1 MDLMITSNHKF
12 FELSSDIRS
21 LSEPLQTYLGIN
33 YFAFKRTYND
43 GSKIYLFN
51 QPNYYEHWFKNKY
64 FLIGNREAAPSV
76 YRDSYDLWEH
86 LPDPYNLYQ
95 EGAECFNITHGL
107 TITKSHED
115 YCDFFFFATNRENPE
130 VKKIYFNRRE
140 VFDNYCDY
148 FLEAAKKHIKI
159 AEKHKIV
166 LPFAPPIE
174 TLSKG
179 VDIDKFLREISTI
192 KKNWTRL
199 TKRELDYAYH
209 LVLGKT
215 NKEIAITLGL
225 SPRTIEEY
233 TNNIKQ
239 KMNCKN
245 KAELI
250 ATLCKF
256 SFGVFP
262 TS

>member
-1 MDLMITSNHKF
+1 MDLIITPKHKF

-21 LSEPLQTYLGIN
+21 LSDPLQSYLGIS
-33 YFAFKRTYND
+33 YFAFKRTYHD

-51 QPNYYEHWFKNKY
+51 HPIYYEHWFKNKY
-64 FLIGNREAAPSV
+64 FLIGNREAAPSI
-76 YRDSYDLWEH
+76 YHDSYDLWEH

-107 TITKSHED
+107 TITKKHVD
-115 YCDFFFFATNRENPE
+115 HCDFFFFATNRENPQ
-130 VKKIYFNRRE
+130 VKKIYFDRRE

-148 FLEAAKKHIKI
+148 FLEAASKQIKI
-159 AEKHKIV
+159 AEKSRIS
-166 LPFAPPIE
+166 LPFAPKIE
-174 TLSKG
+174 VISKE
-179 VDIDKFLREISTI
+179 ININKFLKEISTI
-192 KKNWTRL
+192 KRDWTKL
-199 TKRELDYAYH
+199 TKRELDCAYH

-215 NKEIAITLGL
+215 NKEIAIILGL
-225 SPRTIEEY
+225 SPRTVEEY
-233 TNNIKQ
+233 TNNIKR

-250 ATLCKF
+250 ATLCKC
-256 SFGVFP
+256 SLGVFP